1 MTPQV
6 FIFCEI
12 LRQNVSHERAYSANA
27 VSHSVSVSQNPHSP
41 LVMTSSI
48 LPHSSLLSDLGLG
61 LSSAHVTQSHFSC
74 TGKLSTALS
83 WNKDTARDIHCLVQ
97 EVCVCRKHSLR
108 KTGCVWS
115 EPLISTEKS
124 YECQRSLYLPPCI
137 IILFRK
143 WSSL

>member
-27 VSHSVSVSQNPHSP
+27 ESHSVSVSQNPHSP

-74 TGKLSTALS
+74 TGILSTAQRE
-83 WNKDTARDIHCLVQ
+83 DMHRLVQ

-124 YECQRSLYLPPCI
+124 YECQRSLYLSPCI

-143 WSSL
+143 